1 MRTRSSRFAISLP
14 CLLLVAG
21 AAIESGQAAEP
32 VALTDPA
39 QLPGFDGQ
47 VQQFTL
53 SPRGDIDGL
62 ILKDGTEVKTPP
74 HLSTAIAYAVKPGDK
89 VTIHGLRAAALPLV
103 QATAITDHAS
113 GRTIV
118 DTGPAPRPPGVAAPP
133 EPNADGVVELQGAVR
148 MSLHG
153 ARGEING
160 LLLQDGTVL
169 RFPPDAAANMA
180 NLLQPGKNVVAEGAQ
195 VMSPV
200 GKVMQV
206 NAIGTSRAD
215 LVPVAGPAGPGPG
228 PRGPG
233 RPRGPRRDAPPPPP
247 PPGT

>member
-1 MRTRSSRFAISLP
+1 MSSRSALLAASLP
-14 CLLLVAG
+14 CLLLVSG
-21 AAIESGQAAEP
+21 AAVEVARAADP
-32 VALTDPA
+32 VGLYDPA

-74 HLSTAIAYAVKPGDK
+74 HLSTAIAYAVKPGDT

-103 QATAITDHAS
+103 QAAAITDHAS

-118 DTGPAPRPPGVAAPP
+118 DTGPAPRPVGIGPTPGT
-133 EPNADGVVELQGAVR
+133 NADGVTEVQGAVR

-160 LLLQDGTVL
+160 VLLQDGTVL
-169 RFPPDAAANMA
+169 RFPPDAAPDMT
-180 NLLQPGKNVVAEGAQ
+180 NLLQPGKSVVAEGAQ

-200 GKVMQV
+200 GKVMEV
-206 NAIGTSRAD
+206 SAIGTSRAN
-215 LVPVAGPAGPGPG
+215 LMPVAGPPDPG
-228 PRGPG
+228 PRGRG
-233 RPRGPRRDAPPPPP
+233 RLPGPRPDAPPPPP

>member
-1 MRTRSSRFAISLP
+1 MSTRPSLLAVSLP
-14 CLLLVAG
+14 CLMLVSG
-21 AAIESGQAAEP
+21 AAVQIARAADP
-32 VALTDPA
+32 VGLYDPN

-62 ILKDGTEVKTPP
+62 ILKDGTEIKTPP
-74 HLSTAIAYAVKPGDK
+74 HLSTAIAYAVKPGDT

-103 QATAITDHAS
+103 QAAAITDHAS

-118 DTGPAPRPPGVAAPP
+118 DTGPEPRPPGVAAAPGT
-133 EPNADGVVELQGAVR
+133 NAGVVEIQGAVR

-160 LLLQDGTVL
+160 VLLQDGTVL
-169 RFPPDAAANMA
+169 RFPPDAVTDMT
-180 NLLQPGKNVVAEGAQ
+180 NLLQPGKNVVAEGDQ

-200 GKVMQV
+200 GKVMDV
-206 NAIGTSRAD
+206 TAIGATRAG
-215 LVPVAGPAGPGPG
+215 LMPVAGPPDPG
-228 PRGPG
+228 PRGRG
-233 RPRGPRRDAPPPPP
+233 KPRGPRPDAPPPPP
-247 PPGT
+247 GT